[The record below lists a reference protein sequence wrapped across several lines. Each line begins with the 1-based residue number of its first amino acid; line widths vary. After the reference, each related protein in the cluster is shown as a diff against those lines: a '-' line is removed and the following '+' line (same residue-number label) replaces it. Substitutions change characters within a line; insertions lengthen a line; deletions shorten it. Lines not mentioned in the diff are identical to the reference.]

1 MQKEKLEQ
9 LKIIFTKGIEEIY
22 EDEHLTQQD
31 EMIEKTVN
39 KFIYEVKIRIGN
51 KQGVILYPK
60 IRSGSV
66 IVNYGK
72 VRTAVI
78 YQPLTGPDPTRRGV
92 KKKDEKHQQINLFG
106 LIYYVNFD
114 FIRYLYLASTGKGT

>member
-9 LKIIFTKGIEEIY
+9 LKIIFAKGIEEIY

-51 KQGVILYPK
+51 K
-60 IRSGSV
+60 
-66 IVNYGK
+66 
-72 VRTAVI
+72 
-78 YQPLTGPDPTRRGV
+78 
-92 KKKDEKHQQINLFG
+92 
-106 LIYYVNFD
+106 
-114 FIRYLYLASTGKGT
+114 